1 MSLVSRKPAGLLSRL
16 ARFNRDVRGV
26 AVVEFAFV
34 APILIF
40 FYFGMAETCQL
51 LMAQRRVSH
60 TAAALADLVAQ
71 DTQIGEAEVKQL
83 YEAGCTIL
91 RPFPVGKLRIRL
103 SSVVLDSTKTKKV
116 VAWSQDNDRTLNK
129 HAPDADL
136 TARVETPLENV
147 GDGVVLAEVEYDHFS
162 PIGHFLPGV
171 TKVTHKAEMRP
182 RRSAAVAWVPG
193 TAAAP
198 TGARCFGGA

>member
-1 MSLVSRKPAGLLSRL
+1 MIRLSRKFA
-16 ARFNRDVRGV
+16 RDVTGV

-71 DTQIGEAEVKQL
+71 DTEIGDQEVRQL

-91 RPFPVGKLRIRL
+91 RPFPVHKLRIRL
-103 SSVVLDSTKTKKV
+103 TSVVLDSTKTKKE
-116 VAWSQDNDRTLNK
+116 AIWSENNNRGLTSHGHK
-129 HAPDADL
+129 ADL
-136 TARVETPLENV
+136 TAVVETPLENV
-147 GDGVVLAEVEYDHFS
+147 GDGVILAEIEYDHFS
-162 PIGHFLPGV
+162 PIGHFLPGA

-182 RRSAAVAWVPG
+182 RRSQDVKRVTG
-193 TAAAP
+193 TATATP
-198 TGARCFGGA
+198 TQKICFG